1 MWQPTPCCIGP
12 VWDAT
17 TNEEVFLCSIC
28 DCKHPAVVEELGEP
42 EMPWYLVERDCVVDW
57 CAEQMLLGE
66 GVEAEDFLCFAF
78 PLGNKRPN
86 ELRYFHY
93 SEIAKLLGA
102 TGQGRRVKLPACV
115 YKRIAATYPDKQGS
129 RTKVGYK
136 QDADRRDAPTA
147 IRLHRNR

>member
-42 EMPWYLVERDCVVDW
+42 EKPWYLVERD
-57 CAEQMLLGE
+57 
-66 GVEAEDFLCFAF
+66 
-78 PLGNKRPN
+78 
-86 ELRYFHY
+86 
-93 SEIAKLLGA
+93 
-102 TGQGRRVKLPACV
+102 CV

-136 QDADRRDAPTA
+136 QDVDRHDR
-147 IRLHRNR
+147 